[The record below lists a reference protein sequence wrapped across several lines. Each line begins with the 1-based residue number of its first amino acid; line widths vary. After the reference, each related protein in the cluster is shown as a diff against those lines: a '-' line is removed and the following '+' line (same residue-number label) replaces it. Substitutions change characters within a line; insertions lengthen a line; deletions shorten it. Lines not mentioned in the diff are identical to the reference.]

1 MECWLLA
8 LPPNFKMPDID
19 HYMGIGC
26 PRIHLR
32 FYSAVIRAYGLDE
45 MQMIMHFPLSLSG
58 AMYPCPST
66 CLLGRPWIYEAR
78 VISSSLHQK
87 VKFIHDGQVITICS
101 FHYAAISSK
110 HILEIS
116 HSDEDLFLTGFT
128 FDEVQTIKM
137 FDDLA
142 RDYLSLPFDEFGS
155 KVMIGMI
162 QSMDYFA
169 LFRARQEAV

>member
-1 MECWLLA
+1 M
-8 LPPNFKMPDID
+8 
-19 HYMGIGC
+19 
-26 PRIHLR
+26 
-32 FYSAVIRAYGLDE
+32 
-45 MQMIMHFPLSLSG
+45 
-58 AMYPCPST
+58 
-66 CLLGRPWIYEAR
+66 
-78 VISSSLHQK
+78 
-87 VKFIHDGQVITICS
+87 KFIHDGQVITICS

-162 QSMDYFA
+162 QSMDY
-169 LFRARQEAV
+169 LPYLGLGRRQYEVSNFVFDMVQDLPFGLGFEPTHRDYIYVTHLC